1 VCFCCRSNKDLAN
14 KDHLED
20 VKRNVMVVGEL
31 IDILSGEQKY
41 LHRKLDRH
49 IQTVVSRA
57 GIRWHACRRPSSRSQ
72 LLKYLVHVH
81 KGRRLEAL

>member
-1 VCFCCRSNKDLAN
+1 MPEAATCKLALTVTCLAACACCSNKDLAN

-49 IQTVVSRA
+49 IQTVVSGTGSRHA
-57 GIRWHACRRPSSRSQ
+57 GR
-72 LLKYLVHVH
+72 LVHNSSC
-81 KGRRLEAL
+81 

>member
-1 VCFCCRSNKDLAN
+1 MRFWRILLPSVATCLPACLPARLPIWLAVCLCSGKDLAN

-31 IDILSGEQKY
+31 VDILSGEQKY

-49 IQTVVSRA
+49 IQTVVS
-57 GIRWHACRRPSSRSQ
+57 GRW
-72 LLKYLVHVH
+72 LLQC
-81 KGRRLEAL
+81 

>member
-1 VCFCCRSNKDLAN
+1 VCVCCRSNKDLAN

-20 VKRNVMVVGEL
+20 VKRNVLVVGEL

-49 IQTVVSRA
+49 IQTVVSGA
-57 GIRWHACRRPSSRSQ
+57 GIGLHACMQ
-72 LLKYLVHVH
+72 
-81 KGRRLEAL
+81 EAF